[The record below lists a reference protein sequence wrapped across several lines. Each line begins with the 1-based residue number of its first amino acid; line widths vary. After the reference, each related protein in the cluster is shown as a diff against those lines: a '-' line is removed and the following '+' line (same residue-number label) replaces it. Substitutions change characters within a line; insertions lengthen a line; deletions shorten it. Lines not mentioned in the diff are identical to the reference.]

1 MKKMIALV
9 IIMMTLGANSVAAQK
24 YYENTT
30 TGKVMIIE
38 KGELKELSLQ
48 FDGTVPSFIKE
59 NPKLLTTLKKEREV
73 ELSRKHIKGTY
84 YHFYY
89 TPRFEVEMITMND
102 NGLVSYSSFEKNGKQ
117 QFAWL
122 YVLGV
127 MGIFAIFITRKTNR
141 DSIAGVAVAAV
152 LGAIIATAI
161 IAVVLDT
168 VTALVAG
175 LYVLGVMGI
184 FAIFITRK
192 TNRDSIAGVAV
203 SGAIIATAIITAVL
217 SVGAACMGIIATVI
231 NVAALSTGSKDRS
244 KTMQKIFAIACCV
257 WIVLMMIL
265 AYCQI

>member
-1 MKKMIALV
+1 MFENKKLNINKHKKMKKMIALV

-141 DSIAGVAVAAV
+141 DSIAGVAV
-152 LGAIIATAI
+152 
-161 IAVVLDT
+161 
-168 VTALVAG
+168 
-175 LYVLGVMGI
+175 
-184 FAIFITRK
+184 
-192 TNRDSIAGVAV
+192 